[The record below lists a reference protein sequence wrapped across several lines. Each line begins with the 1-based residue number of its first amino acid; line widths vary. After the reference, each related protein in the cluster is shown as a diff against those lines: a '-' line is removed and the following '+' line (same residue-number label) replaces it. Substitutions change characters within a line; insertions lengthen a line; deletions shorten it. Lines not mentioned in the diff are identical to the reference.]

1 MPSPLRG
8 SLLRLAIALLGVL
21 VLGSVA
27 AAETVG
33 QRASSVPSD
42 PRPIVASRPAAV
54 GNPVSGPAV
63 TTTTTPP
70 TTTTVPP
77 TTTTAPSSTAP
88 STTTATAPPAAAT
101 LSTAATLPVFDPDDR
116 EPGWEQRRGEAA
128 LARVDFDPE
137 RIEYEVRYLP
147 ARSGHYGMTYPQEHR
162 IDVWVRPDQS
172 LELLTH
178 VTAHELGH
186 AVDLVWNDDARRD
199 EYLEARGLGSREWFT
214 CDGCTDFSTPAGDF
228 AEVFARWAVGAT
240 DFRSTLAP
248 APTPEQYEHLVRFFE
263 PPA

>member
-1 MPSPLRG
+1 MPSPLPR
-8 SLLRLAIALLGVL
+8 SPLRPAIALLGVL
-21 VLGSVA
+21 VLGSA
-27 AAETVG
+27 AASETAG
-33 QRASSVPSD
+33 QRESTVASE
-42 PRPIVASRPAAV
+42 PRPIVASHPVALGNPAGGAAV
-54 GNPVSGPAV
+54 TATSAPA
-63 TTTTTPP
+63 
-70 TTTTVPP
+70 TTTTVP
-77 TTTTAPSSTAP
+77 TVPSTTAP
-88 STTTATAPPAAAT
+88 STTVATAPPRSAT
-101 LSTAATLPVFDPDDR
+101 TLPAFDRDDR

-128 LARVDFDPE
+128 LARVDFDPA
-137 RIEYEVRYLP
+137 RIGYEIRYLP
-147 ARSGHYGMTYPQEHR
+147 ARSEYYGMTYPQEHR

-186 AVDLVWNDDARRD
+186 AVDLVWNDGARRD
-199 EYLEARGLGSREWFT
+199 EYLEARGLGSRDWFT

-248 APTPEQYEHLVRFFE
+248 APTSEQYERLERFFE